1 MLMVFIPKKLV
12 LIMSNFKYNRFEKDK
27 WLEEN
32 RMTDDEFESLL
43 IESAIPDEYEELNFD
58 HNNERMY

>member
-1 MLMVFIPKKLV
+1 
-12 LIMSNFKYNRFEKDK
+12 MSNFKYNRFEKDK